1 MTSPARRSTATSR
14 SRWRNIASR
23 PKPSVW
29 QIQSEY
35 SYEPLG
41 PRPFP
46 LGIIGLM
53 ALCALLLLRR
63 QPDTVTWPPLRTLRH
78 LAIMVVAL
86 AGYGA
91 SFEWLGFPLATTLL
105 TFVLGRLF
113 GASAKAALLSGV
125 VGGLVLYLAFDRLL
139 DVTLP
144 LGVWFS

>member
-1 MTSPARRSTATSR
+1 MSDRIFAAI
-14 SRWRNIASR
+14 WLLLCLAGAAIA
-23 PKPSVW
+23 W

-46 LGIIGLM
+46 
-53 ALCALLLLRR
+53 
-63 QPDTVTWPPLRTLRH
+63 